1 MRFICNKLQILL
13 TLLLRIV
20 MKKTFN
26 ITHPKIKVARLFEG
40 VKHDVKKYVK
50 RERNK
55 KLPAGVDFWD
65 FDCKY
70 GLSEAESEI
79 VHLSAMNKH
88 IDEAEKAGLTS
99 FYIEIMV
106 KEGFRAVKVLD
117 DEDEDDFDEE

>member
-13 TLLLRIV
+13 TLLFRIV

-26 ITHPKIKVARLFEG
+26 ITHPKIKIARLFEG

-55 KLPAGVDFWD
+55 QLPAGVDFWD

-70 GLSEAESEI
+70 GITEAESAV
-79 VHLSAMNKH
+79 VHLTELNKH
-88 IDEAEKAGLTS
+88 IDEAEKLGLTS
-99 FYIEIMV
+99 FYIEIIV
-106 KEGFRAVKVLD
+106 KEGFRSVKSIEED
-117 DEDEDDFDEE
+117 DEDFDEE